1 MYQEKNK
8 MDDVKPM
15 LSDKTYK
22 LLKWCAQ
29 IVMPAFSSLYFGL
42 AQTWSFLPEAE
53 PVIGTCALLTTFM
66 GVALGISTKSYN
78 SSNDGELSVAHKE
91 DGTKV
96 FTLDVKDDPENL
108 LNKAVVM
115 FKVMK

>member
-8 MDDVKPM
+8 MDNTKPM

-42 AQTWSFLPEAE
+42 AQTWSFLPAAE
-53 PVIGTCALLTTFM
+53 PVIGTCALLTTFI
-66 GVALGISTKSYN
+66 GVTLGISAKSYN
-78 SSNDGELSVAHKE
+78 SSNDGELSVVLKE

-96 FTLDVKDDPENL
+96 FTLDVKDDPEKL
-108 LNKAVVM
+108 LDKTVVM
-115 FKVMK
+115 FKVIK